1 MKNIFT
7 TLLLSFGFLCAF
19 AQKNSLALGTKTLYT
34 PLQQK
39 YAPVPKG
46 YEVAYINYVGRH
58 GARHLTKDVAKSY
71 AWKILFKA
79 DSLNELSSLG
89 KQLKNAVVNL
99 QKVEIKHLESI
110 SVVGAE
116 ELELIAKRLYLNQKT
131 LFKSDVKLLVATTK
145 KGRTKESAEAFL
157 EGLKKEDVNAVKDVK
172 FNYADDDNLRFHDF
186 SKTYDEFK
194 ENGSWLK
201 TYNQLT
207 KALGIEVLTANFTSK
222 FFTADFCKTLNK
234 LDRAN
239 FTDDIYGFYGILSAI
254 PAEIK
259 ANGLT
264 AKDINLKSFFTQSDL
279 TKLGKINDAEDYL
292 KKAPGTNN
300 DGIQVKIAAPL
311 LADFIKSTDAFIQ
324 SKPYT
329 ADLRFAHAETIAPFA
344 AILNLNGA
352 STATHNILAF
362 DKVWKAEEVV
372 PFSSNIQWIFY
383 KRADKSIYL
392 VKFMLN
398 EREVAINGLST
409 KTFPYYNWN
418 AVRKF
423 YMQKLNKFGY
433 KLEGNAH
440 EYLLH
445 VK

>member
-1 MKNIFT
+1 MKNTLT
-7 TLLLSFGFLCAF
+7 TLFLSFTFVCAF
-19 AQKNSLALGTKTLYT
+19 AQKNPQALGTKTLYK

-39 YAPVPKG
+39 YAAVPNG

-58 GARHLTKDVAKSY
+58 GARHLTKDVAKSF
-71 AWKILFKA
+71 AWKVLLKA
-79 DSLNELSSLG
+79 DSLNELTSAG
-89 KQLKNAVVNL
+89 KELKTAVVNL

-110 SVVGAE
+110 SVVGAK
-116 ELELIAKRLYLNQKT
+116 ELENIAKRLYLNQKS

-157 EGLKKEDVNAVKDVK
+157 TGLKQEDPNAVKDVK

-194 ENGSWLK
+194 ESGSWLK

-207 KALGIEVLTANFTSK
+207 KALNLEALTANFTSK
-222 FFTADFCKTLNK
+222 FFTTGFYKGLSA
-234 LDRAN
+234 LDKAN
-239 FTDDIYGFYGILSAI
+239 FTDDICGFYGILPAI

-259 ANGLT
+259 ANGFT
-264 AKDINLKSFFTQSDL
+264 ANDINLKAFFAVNDL
-279 TKLGKINDAEDYL
+279 AKLGKINDAEDFL

-300 DGIQVKIAAPL
+300 DGIQVKIAATL
-311 LADFIKSTDAFIQ
+311 LADFIKSTDAFIK

-352 STATHNILAF
+352 STATNNILTF
-362 DKVWKAEEVV
+362 DKIWKAEEVV

-383 KRADKSIYL
+383 KQSGKPNYL

-398 EREVAINGLST
+398 EREVAINGLTT
-409 KTFPYYNWN
+409 KTFPYYNWI

-423 YMQKLNKFGY
+423 YMQKLNKYGY
-433 KLEGNAH
+433 KLDGNAH
-440 EYLLH
+440 EYLLN